1 MLMPKKPGRLSRWSL
16 PLAIAGAVAVV
27 GAPLGHRVG
36 VLPLAIAFL
45 ALLIGVLLSLVVLPV
60 AVTRLPAAPITPTS
74 LSYRT
79 PAPIAALDTILR
91 VVRVL
96 DAPGSRRLVMAAAIS
111 AVTGLWPLLMVLS
124 TLGLPAIHDITTDLD
139 APPRFDAVVPLRAD
153 AANSLE
159 HGGPDVAADQRA
171 AYPDIETLVLGHPP
185 DRVVEL
191 AHVTAEAMGWEI
203 VAVDTDAGRVEA
215 TDTTFWFG
223 FKDDIVVRVRPAT
236 GGARV
241 DVRSVSRV
249 GLGDLGAN
257 AARVRE
263 FLRRLRAA
271 SAD

>member
-60 AVTRLPAAPITPTS
+60 AVTRL
-74 LSYRT
+74 
-79 PAPIAALDTILR
+79 
-91 VVRVL
+91 VRGR
-96 DAPGSRRLVMAAAIS
+96 DAPGSRRPVMGAAAIS

-124 TLGLPAIHDITTDLD
+124 ALGLPAIHDITTDLD

-159 HGGPDVAADQRA
+159 HGGPDVAAAQRA

-215 TDTTFWFG
+215 TDTTSWFG

-236 GGARV
+236 DGARV

>member
-27 GAPLGHRVG
+27 GAPLGYSVG

-60 AVTRLPAAPITPTS
+60 AVTML
-74 LSYRT
+74 
-79 PAPIAALDTILR
+79 
-91 VVRVL
+91 VRGRG
-96 DAPGSRRLVMAAAIS
+96 APGSRRPVMGAAAIS
-111 AVTGLWPLLMVLS
+111 AVTGLGPLFIVLS
-124 TLGLPAIHDITTDLD
+124 ALGLPAIHDITTDLD
-139 APPRFDAVVPLRAD
+139 VPPRFDAVVPLRAD

-159 HGGPDVAADQRA
+159 YGGPDVAAAQRA

-191 AHVTAEAMGWEI
+191 ARETAEAMGWEI

-215 TDTTFWFG
+215 TETTSWFG

-241 DVRSVSRV
+241 DVRSVSRL

-257 AARVRE
+257 AARIRE
-263 FLRRLRAA
+263 FLVRLRAA